1 MMAKAPRPS
10 PGEIVRFAKNLEFLC
25 KKHNV
30 ADCWF
35 EAGRVRYELNEVG
48 KLDKTDYRT
57 GSFRF
62 KFGAATSLEF
72 NWTLQCVKI
81 NALPPD
87 IESLLIAK
95 MLQCTFND
103 VHPNP
108 WSIPQL

>member
-1 MMAKAPRPS
+1 MAKAPRPS
-10 PGEIVRFAKNLEFLC
+10 PSEIVRFANTLRSLC
-25 KKHNV
+25 EKHNV
-30 ADCWF
+30 LDCWF
-35 EAGRVRYELNEVG
+35 EAGKSRYELNEVG

-62 KFGAATSLEF
+62 RFGAATSLEF
-72 NWTLQCVKI
+72 DWTVQCVKI

-103 VHPNP
+103 IHPNP
-108 WSIPQL
+108 WTIPKI